1 MEDTGALS
9 IRDDTIKGKGRLTKL
24 MRLGG
29 NSWEI
34 LQEQFRHTR
43 QETIKIK
50 WKLTQL
56 SKMTEKE
63 GQNIPNYR
71 EEQNPDN

>member
-1 MEDTGALS
+1 MREPMEDTGDLS

-29 NSWEI
+29 NRWEI
-34 LQEQFRHTR
+34 LQEQFRDTR

-50 WKLTQL
+50 WKLTQIR
-56 SKMTEKE
+56 K
-63 GQNIPNYR
+63 Q
-71 EEQNPDN
+71 DD